1 MCRLLLTESRPT
13 LDARVRSSVVSDLPV
28 QASNL
33 DTTEVDDGLVVFE
46 PVSRR
51 VHHLNVTATLVFEL
65 CTGDNDVAAISQLVQ
80 TAFGLPETPA
90 VEVEGMIEKLRA
102 EGLIV

>member
-1 MCRLLLTESRPT
+1 M
-13 LDARVRSSVVSDLPV
+13 

-65 CTGDNDVAAISQLVQ
+65 CTGNNDADAISHLVQ
-80 TAFGLPETPA
+80 SAFGLPETPA
-90 VEVEGMIEKLRA
+90 VEVEGMIEKFRA